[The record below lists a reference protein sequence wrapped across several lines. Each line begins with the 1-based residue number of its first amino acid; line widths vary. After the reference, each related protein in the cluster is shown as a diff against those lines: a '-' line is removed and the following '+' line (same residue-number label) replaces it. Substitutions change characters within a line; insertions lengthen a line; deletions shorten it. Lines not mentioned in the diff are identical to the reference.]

1 MANLTSVTRL
11 RDALA
16 QVRAREGWLEV
27 LAEVPPAGT
36 GWQRCAD
43 LLADPASLAAIVE
56 AGADLLEPTASPA
69 VRRHVAAALLLGDW
83 SWALATAGAGCLGAG
98 GVVPCLDPE
107 EVFLRFAGGRCTGV
121 AATCAEYEDDGDL
134 DALLRAR
141 LAEALGPLHEALRV
155 AGLLRAGSRT
165 TWGAAGDAVALALLR
180 TGEGLSAAECDALL
194 ALGERVL
201 AGAPRAWG
209 EAGWQRLVDAR
220 GAQRVTRQRASCCF
234 WYRLPAQEACLTCP
248 RVGDAERAARIA
260 ALT

>member
-1 MANLTSVTRL
+1 MTRL
-11 RDALA
+11 QEALA
-16 QVRAREGWLEV
+16 QVAAREAWLEV
-27 LAEVPPAGT
+27 RAEVPPRGT
-36 GWQRCAD
+36 GWHRCAD
-43 LLADPASLAAIVE
+43 LLADSASLAALVE
-56 AGADLLEPTASPA
+56 EGAHVLDPAASQA

-98 GVVPCLDPE
+98 GVVPCLEAE

-121 AATCAEYEDDGDL
+121 AATCAGYADDGDL

-141 LAEALGPLHEALRV
+141 LAEALAPLHEALRV

-180 TGEGLSAAECDALL
+180 TAEGLPSVECDALL

-220 GAQRVTRQRASCCF
+220 GAERVTRQRASCCF

-248 RVGDAERAARIA
+248 RVGDAERAARMA
-260 ALT
+260 ALA